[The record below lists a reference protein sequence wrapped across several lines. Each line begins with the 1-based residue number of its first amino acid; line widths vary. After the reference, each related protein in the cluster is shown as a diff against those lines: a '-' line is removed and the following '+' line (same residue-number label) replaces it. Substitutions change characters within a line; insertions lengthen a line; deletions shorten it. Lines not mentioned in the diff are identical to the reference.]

1 MLSSSDSVR
10 GFGGTALGGSGF
22 ASFESSHRALV
33 WDRHRTLWMPFRD
46 VTACEMRASGRAAK
60 QLLSDELMLSAPLLL
75 LRIELVVKSAQ
86 STSNLEFSYAIGM
99 AAAVVAAKWD
109 CAGIHPAVR
118 LPFRR
123 QPTSRNQNFQSAHE
137 PNPPAFPSSS
147 PRCSVQVLLQPLAD
161 FFFFCL

>member
-1 MLSSSDSVR
+1 MLSRSDSVR
-10 GFGGTALGGSGF
+10 GFGGTALDGSGF

-46 VTACEMRASGRAAK
+46 ATACEMRASGRAVR

-75 LRIELVVKSAQ
+75 LRIELS
-86 STSNLEFSYAIGM
+86 SNQLNQHLEFSYAIGM

-123 QPTSRNQNFQSAHE
+123 QPTSRNQNFQST
-137 PNPPAFPSSS
+137 
-147 PRCSVQVLLQPLAD
+147 
-161 FFFFCL
+161 